1 MKANKL
7 KMPFWDKHLS
17 LPTRIPTVLEAKLMG
32 SRKPDLT
39 VVASIRNNIAAIKAS
54 YLALRIRAMKLQ
66 HLCQGFSV
74 ASGPAVFRVVIGDEF
89 VMQ

>member
-32 SRKPDLT
+32 SRKSDLT
-39 VVASIRNNIAAIKAS
+39 VVASIRNNIAIKAS
-54 YLALRIRAMKLQ
+54 YLALRIRAMKFQ
-66 HLCQGFSV
+66 HLCRGFSV
-74 ASGPAVFRVVIGDEF
+74 ASGPAVFQVVIGDEF